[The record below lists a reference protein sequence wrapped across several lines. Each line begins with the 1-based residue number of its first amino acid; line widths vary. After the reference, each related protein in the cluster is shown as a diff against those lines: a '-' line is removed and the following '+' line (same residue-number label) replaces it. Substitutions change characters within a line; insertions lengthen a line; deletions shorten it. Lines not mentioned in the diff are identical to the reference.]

1 MFSGPTHVGD
11 LNLVRS
17 EPRDRSRPV
26 VGTANRG
33 GNDQGENA
41 GRATGALSSSDAAG
55 MLGFG
60 NDGMIIMVVRINIM
74 EVLQIR
80 ETFCREYPG
89 C

>member
-1 MFSGPTHVGD
+1 M
-11 LNLVRS
+11 
-17 EPRDRSRPV
+17 

-55 MLGFG
+55 MLGCWDFG

-80 ETFCREYPG
+80 EAFCREYPG